1 MKKQE
6 IKITCEV
13 KDFLKVNQLEDFQG
27 NLKSLS
33 DENKQKLKN
42 SIVEY
47 GITVP
52 FFVWK
57 NNNKYYTLDGH
68 QRLKAMSELIE
79 EDFIIEKVP
88 VVFIQ
93 AKNKNEA
100 KQKLLVITSRY
111 GEFEQDGFFAFVED
125 IDVLGL
131 NINIDGMTDLLEEM
145 ETDVYDYDSIDSDNM
160 KMEGTE
166 YVNINIKIKAS
177 DEKFI
182 KEKLSM
188 GETITGYTM
197 GKGIMRLCGLL

>member
-100 KQKLLVITSRY
+100 KQRLLVITSRY